1 MEGTYV
7 LHEHTF
13 PCQGF
18 PKRPQKTDL
27 PMSSRLV
34 LGLLLAA
41 LVLPAS
47 ARGFGSPAVAALQVG
62 LRAHGLYHGVIDGIP
77 GPRTAKAVRVLQRRA
92 QITVD
97 GVPGPDT
104 RRALGRFGR
113 HPFGSRP
120 LRKGVSGW
128 DVAALQFKLAWHG
141 FPSGAFDGDF
151 GPRTKRAL
159 RRFQLWAGLH
169 VDGVAGRE
177 TLLALKTPLPTP
189 PLTVAWPLQAP
200 VLGDPFGPRGVKFH
214 SGIDLPAP
222 TATPVYSVRAGRVV
236 FSGWADGGYGFL
248 VVISHGK
255 GERTWYAHLSRID
268 VRTGVW
274 VDAGVRVGLVG
285 ATGDAT
291 GPHLHFEVRVRGAAI
306 DPLRALPRP

>member
-1 MEGTYV
+1 M
-7 LHEHTF
+7 H
-13 PCQGF
+13 
-18 PKRPQKTDL
+18 K
-27 PMSSRLV
+27 RLV
-34 LGLLLAA
+34 LGLICAA

-47 ARGFGSPAVAALQVG
+47 ARGIGSPAVAALQVG
-62 LRAHGLYHGVIDGIP
+62 LRAHGLYRGVIDGIA
-77 GPRTAKAVRVLQRRA
+77 GPRTTKAVRLLQQRA
-92 QITVD
+92 QIAVD
-97 GVPGPDT
+97 GVPGPET

-120 LRKGVSGW
+120 LHKGVSGW

-141 FPSGAFDGDF
+141 FPSGVFDGDF

-159 RRFQLWAGLH
+159 RRFQEWAGLR

-177 TLLALKTPLPTP
+177 TFIALKGPLPTP
-189 PLTVAWPLQAP
+189 TLTVAWPLQAP
-200 VLGDPFGPRGVKFH
+200 VLGDAFGPRGAKFH

-222 TATPVYSVRAGRVV
+222 TGTPVYAARAGRVV
-236 FSGWADGGYGFL
+236 YSGWADGGYGFL
-248 VVISHGK
+248 VVVSHGT

-274 VDAGVRVGLVG
+274 VARGVRLGLVG

-306 DPLRALPRP
+306 DPLRALPSSL

>member
-1 MEGTYV
+1 M
-7 LHEHTF
+7 
-13 PCQGF
+13 
-18 PKRPQKTDL
+18 KT
-27 PMSSRLV
+27 RLV

-41 LVLPAS
+41 FVLPAS
-47 ARGFGSPAVAALQVG
+47 ASGFGNPAIAALQVG
-62 LRAHGLYHGVIDGIP
+62 LRAHGLYHGVIDGIA
-77 GPRTAKAVRVLQRRA
+77 GPRTTKAVRRLQRRA

-141 FPSGAFDGDF
+141 FPSGVFDGDF

-159 RRFQLWAGLH
+159 RDFQEWAGLH

-177 TLLALKTPLPTP
+177 TFLALRARLPVAP
-189 PLTVAWPLQAP
+189 MAVAWPLQAP
-200 VLGDPFGPRGVKFH
+200 VLGDPFGPRGAKFH

-222 TATPVYSVRAGRVV
+222 TGAPVYSAHAGRVV
-236 FSGWADGGYGFL
+236 FSGWAARVSGRGTRT
-248 VVISHGK
+248 SHASTCGR
-255 GERTWYAHLSRID
+255 GSGSA
-268 VRTGVW
+268 
-274 VDAGVRVGLVG
+274 RVC
-285 ATGDAT
+285 ASD
-291 GPHLHFEVRVRGAAI
+291 
-306 DPLRALPRP
+306 

>member
-1 MEGTYV
+1 
-7 LHEHTF
+7 
-13 PCQGF
+13 
-18 PKRPQKTDL
+18 
-27 PMSSRLV
+27 MSSRLV

-47 ARGFGSPAVAALQVG
+47 ARGIGNPAVAALQVG
-62 LRAHGLYHGVIDGIP
+62 LRSHGLYHGVIDGIA
-77 GPRTAKAVRVLQRRA
+77 GPRTTKAVRKLQQRA

-120 LRKGVSGW
+120 LRRGVSGW

-141 FPSGAFDGDF
+141 FPSGVFDGVF
-151 GPRTKRAL
+151 GPRTMRAL

-169 VDGVAGRE
+169 VDGLAGRQ
-177 TLLALKTPLPTP
+177 TFLALKAALPGP
-189 PLTVAWPLQAP
+189 ALPVSWPLQAP

-222 TATPVYSVRAGRVV
+222 AGTPVYAARAGRVV
-236 FSGWADGGYGFL
+236 YSGWADGGYGFL
-248 VVISHGK
+248 VVVSHGK
-255 GERTWYAHLSRID
+255 SERTWYAHLSRID
-268 VRTGVW
+268 VRSGVW

-285 ATGDAT
+285 STGDAT
-291 GPHLHFEVRVRGAAI
+291 GPHLHFEVRVRGAVI
-306 DPLRALPRP
+306 DPLRALPSPP